1 MMHGSDNR
9 IRRWFAGGPPWPFYV
24 AAICITLC
32 EFAVAVW
39 LPVDGVQEVL
49 GILFLPGIAILAAH
63 GGVAAGVLA
72 LLLAFASEAFLLSGG
87 RWIELSAGKS
97 SQMVVV
103 CAAMGVIVLLVGSL
117 LKSAAQASK

>member
-1 MMHGSDNR
+1 MTHGSGNR
-9 IRRWFAGGPPWPFYV
+9 IRRCLAGGAPWPFYV
-24 AAICITLC
+24 AAVCITLC

-39 LPVDGVQEVL
+39 LPVDRVQEVL

-87 RWIELSAGKS
+87 RWLELSAGPS
-97 SQMVVV
+97 SQMAAV
-103 CAAMGVIVLLVGSL
+103 CAGMGVVVLLVGSF